1 MKKPVI
7 YNLKSQR
14 RYLNVGNNRSIP
26 VSGIVGIFDID
37 STTVS
42 RNMRDWLR
50 QCEKEGI
57 LISVANSIPKSV
69 ILYDDGVYRS
79 VWFSSFNSSVLKA
92 RLNTSSKK

>member
-7 YNLKSQR
+7 YNLKKES

-42 RNMRDWLR
+42 KNMRDWLR
-50 QCEKEGI
+50 SCEREGV
-57 LISVANSIPKSV
+57 LISVANSLPKSV
-69 ILYDDGVYRS
+69 ILYDDGVGRS
-79 VWFSSFNSSVLKA
+79 VWFSSFNVSVLKA
-92 RLNTSSKK
+92 RMMGGR

>member
-7 YNLKSQR
+7 YNLRSKS

-50 QCEKEGI
+50 ACEREGI
-57 LISVANSIPKSV
+57 LISVATSLPKSV
-69 ILYDDGVYRS
+69 ILYDDGVGRS
-79 VWFSSFNSSVLKA
+79 VWFSSFNASVLRSRMK
-92 RLNTSSKK
+92 

>member
-7 YNLKSQR
+7 YNLKKES

-42 RNMRDWLR
+42 RNMREWLISC
-50 QCEKEGI
+50 QKEGI
-57 LISVANSIPKSV
+57 LVSVAASLPKSV
-69 ILYDDGVYRS
+69 ILYDDGVGRS
-79 VWFSSFNSSVLKA
+79 VWFSSFNASVLKS
-92 RLNTSSKK
+92 RIYGGK